1 MKKFFLSAVCLLTYA
16 TGANANEISICNF
29 DTVFKEV
36 KSDFFKRIW
45 INETV
50 TDTNGNVW
58 HFEGYIDVSF
68 GWGGVSINSYNVL
81 VTCNGNS
88 WHFVGKVHSEPN
100 SDGSISNKISGTLTN
115 KSNNETVPMDDSF
128 KEILIK
134 LNNSVLNNQE

>member
-1 MKKFFLSAVCLLTYA
+1 MLTYA
-16 TGANANEISICNF
+16 TGVNANEISICNF

-50 TDTNGNVW
+50 
-58 HFEGYIDVSF
+58 
-68 GWGGVSINSYNVL
+68 
-81 VTCNGNS
+81 
-88 WHFVGKVHSEPN
+88 
-100 SDGSISNKISGTLTN
+100 
-115 KSNNETVPMDDSF
+115 PMDDSF